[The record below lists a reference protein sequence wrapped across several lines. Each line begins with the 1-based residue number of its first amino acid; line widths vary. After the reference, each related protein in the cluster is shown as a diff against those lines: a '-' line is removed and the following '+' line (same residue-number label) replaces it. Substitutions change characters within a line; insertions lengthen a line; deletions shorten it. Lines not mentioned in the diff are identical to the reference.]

1 MLRVKEMASCSAV
14 VGHGLIY
21 IEGKTNEL
29 QLNEL
34 CVCFKGFRRV
44 QMLGEEHPHT
54 SSRRCESE
62 GVSDAEAA
70 VVFNQRTG
78 GTLQLFAE

>member
-1 MLRVKEMASCSAV
+1 
-14 VGHGLIY
+14 
-21 IEGKTNEL
+21 
-29 QLNEL
+29 
-34 CVCFKGFRRV
+34 
-44 QMLGEEHPHT
+44 MLGEEHPHT